1 MVLGMTEVD
10 ASSHLIENPDALH
23 KLQEREEKREKAARE
38 RDERRKRAKQQQVI
52 TRLSSF
58 PSAFSGRAAERTVQ
72 APQRASRAPARR
84 CRARDVNDSEDEA
97 EQDQVDL
104 VHIEENG
111 NDDLESVLSRIQF
124 ERKMSRLFSQSRKN
138 QSKMTLFFI
147 LPDRKK
153 ETLHRLI
160 AENVIP
166 GSTIY
171 TDEWKGYCG
180 LDDIG
185 FVHKTI
191 CHKRRFSRFEF
202 EGNMAIRV
210 TTNHIERIWVEL
222 RRTLKYT
229 SMDDFR
235 KYIWL
240 ETYSQMNLFNLRH
253 FQNFDRMMN
262 DFSKYAKYNL
272 EA

>member
-1 MVLGMTEVD
+1 MTEVD

-171 TDEWKGYCG
+171 TDERKGYSG
-180 LDDIG
+180 LEDIG
-185 FVHKTI
+185 FFHKTI

-210 TTNHIERIWVEL
+210 ITNHIERIWVEL

-235 KYIWL
+235 KYIWM
-240 ETYSQMNLFNLRH
+240 ETYRQMNLFNLRH

-262 DFSKYAKYNL
+262 DFSKYAKSDL
-272 EA
+272 K